1 MLPLLIVAL
10 MLVRRLRI
18 IASDAFLV
26 NKSIL
31 FDCAWIHKMETHTKL
46 FFAANLTLIVVSL
59 FSWIIKWFYRPRAY
73 RDHFEALFPGQFY
86 VGLLFLIQV
95 FEFPY
100 LLDLGAERALRYS
113 NAFSLLI
120 TPPVMLFICDKF
132 FFPKTKT
139 KFREFTLFI
148 PAVILF
154 VIFLLRMFGIITF
167 SPVGRQIFLTSTFC
181 IFLFFFFL
189 IVRMALKI
197 GRAINAVEHL
207 KFSDE
212 VDNSQS
218 FAKYTQWLPTV
229 ISIIIAVNFLF
240 QSVWVKF
247 FTDII
252 FTIGTVAFVMFTLD
266 PWREIKFVD
275 EERVY
280 EEAIVA
286 MEDKTKHRMSDSRFE
301 ELKAGLLAQF
311 DNKEI
316 FLTPHLTL
324 DVLLKEL
331 STNRNYLCETISRAG
346 YKSFYDMVNSYRVKY
361 AIGLIKNEPSSKMLD
376 IALRSGFASAAS
388 MNKAFTQQGFP
399 SPSQHR

>member
-1 MLPLLIVAL
+1 
-10 MLVRRLRI
+10 
-18 IASDAFLV
+18 
-26 NKSIL
+26 
-31 FDCAWIHKMETHTKL
+31 METQTKL
-46 FFAANLTLIVVSL
+46 FFAATLTFIVVSL

-95 FEFPY
+95 FELPY
-100 LLDLGAERALRYS
+100 LLELGDEKALRYS

-139 KFREFTLFI
+139 KFKEFTLFI
-148 PAVILF
+148 PAVLHF
-154 VIFLLRMFGIITF
+154 VIFLLRTFEVFTF
-167 SPVGRQIFLTSTFC
+167 STLGRNIFLTLNFL

-197 GRAINAVEHL
+197 GKAINAMEML
-207 KFSDE
+207 KFSEESDH
-212 VDNSQS
+212 SMS
-218 FAKYTQWLPTV
+218 FAQYVQWLPTV
-229 ISIIIAVNFLF
+229 ISVIIAVNYLA

-247 FTDII
+247 ACDII
-252 FTIGTVAFVMFTLD
+252 FSIGTVAFVMFTLD

-286 MEDKTKHRMSDSRFE
+286 MENKSKHRMSDSRYE
-301 ELKAGLLAQF
+301 QLRDNLLALF
-311 DNKEI
+311 DEKEI
-316 FLTPHLTL
+316 YLTPHLTL
-324 DVLLKEL
+324 EVLLKEL

-346 YKSFYDMVNSYRVKY
+346 YKSFYDMVNCYRVKY
-361 AIGLIKNEPSSKMLD
+361 AIGIIKSEPESKMLD
-376 IALRSGFASAAS
+376 VALRSGFASAAS
-388 MNKAFTQQGFP
+388 MNKAFTQQGFS
-399 SPSQHR
+399 SPSQHRDIASSSAGA

>member
-1 MLPLLIVAL
+1 
-10 MLVRRLRI
+10 
-18 IASDAFLV
+18 
-26 NKSIL
+26 
-31 FDCAWIHKMETHTKL
+31 METHTKL

-73 RDHFEALFPGQFY
+73 KEHFEVLFPGQFY

-139 KFREFTLFI
+139 KFLEFTIFI

-154 VIFLLRMFGIITF
+154 VIFLLRMFGTISF
-167 SPVGRQIFLTSTFC
+167 SPVGRQFFLTSTFC

-212 VDNSQS
+212 VEHSQS
-218 FAKYTQWLPTV
+218 FAKYIQWLPTV
-229 ISIIIAVNFLF
+229 ISIIIAINFLF
-240 QSVWVKF
+240 QSAWVKF

-252 FTIGTVAFVMFTLD
+252 FTIGTVVFVMFTLD

-286 MEDKTKHRMSDSRFE
+286 MGDKTKYRMSDSRFE
-301 ELKAGLLAQF
+301 ELKTDLLAQF
-311 DNKEI
+311 DKKEI

>member
-1 MLPLLIVAL
+1 
-10 MLVRRLRI
+10 
-18 IASDAFLV
+18 
-26 NKSIL
+26 
-31 FDCAWIHKMETHTKL
+31 METQTKL

-86 VGLLFLIQV
+86 VGLLFLIQI

-100 LLDLGAERALRYS
+100 LLDLGAEKALRYS

-120 TPPVMLFICDKF
+120 TPPLMLFICDKF

-139 KFREFTLFI
+139 KFREFTLFV

-154 VIFLLRMFGIITF
+154 AIFLLRTFGIFTF
-167 SPVGRQIFLTSTFC
+167 SSLGRQIFLTSTFC
-181 IFLFFFFL
+181 VFLFFFFL

-197 GRAINAVEHL
+197 EKAINAVEHL
-207 KFSDE
+207 RFSDE
-212 VDNSQS
+212 NDSSQS
-218 FAKYTQWLPTV
+218 YARYIQWIPTI
-229 ISIIIAVNFLF
+229 ISAIIAVNYLA

-247 FTDII
+247 ACDII
-252 FTIGTVAFVMFTLD
+252 FSIGTVAFVMFTLD

-275 EERVY
+275 EERVF

-286 MEDKTKHRMSDSRFE
+286 MEEKTKHRMSDSRFE
-301 ELKAGLLAQF
+301 ELKAGLLTLF
-311 DNKEI
+311 EKKEV

-324 DVLLKEL
+324 EVLLKEL

-346 YKSFYDMVNSYRVKY
+346 YKSFYDMVNNYRVRY

>member
-1 MLPLLIVAL
+1 
-10 MLVRRLRI
+10 
-18 IASDAFLV
+18 
-26 NKSIL
+26 
-31 FDCAWIHKMETHTKL
+31 METHTKL

-100 LLDLGAERALRYS
+100 LLDLGAELALRYS

-154 VIFLLRMFGIITF
+154 VIFLLRTFGIITF

-212 VDNSQS
+212 VENSQS
-218 FAKYTQWLPTV
+218 FARYTQWLPTI

-275 EERVY
+275 EDRVY

>member
-1 MLPLLIVAL
+1 MP
-10 MLVRRLRI
+10 
-18 IASDAFLV
+18 AF
-26 NKSIL
+26 IR
-31 FDCAWIHKMETHTKL
+31 METQTKL
-46 FFAANLTLIVVSL
+46 FFAATLTFIVVSL

-95 FEFPY
+95 FELPY
-100 LLDLGAERALRYS
+100 LLELGDEKALRYS

-139 KFREFTLFI
+139 KFKEFTLFI
-148 PAVILF
+148 PAVLHF
-154 VIFLLRMFGIITF
+154 VIFLLRTFEVFTF
-167 SPVGRQIFLTSTFC
+167 STLGRNIFLTLNFL

-197 GRAINAVEHL
+197 GKAINAMEML
-207 KFSDE
+207 KFSEESDH
-212 VDNSQS
+212 SMS
-218 FAKYTQWLPTV
+218 FAQYVQWLPTV
-229 ISIIIAVNFLF
+229 ISVIIAVNYLA

-247 FTDII
+247 ACDII
-252 FTIGTVAFVMFTLD
+252 FSIGTVAFVMFTLD

-286 MEDKTKHRMSDSRFE
+286 MENKSKHRMSDSRYE
-301 ELKAGLLAQF
+301 QLRDNLLALF
-311 DNKEI
+311 DKKEI
-316 FLTPHLTL
+316 YLTPHLTL
-324 DVLLKEL
+324 EVLLKEL

-361 AIGLIKNEPSSKMLD
+361 AIGIIKSEPESKMLD
-376 IALRSGFASAAS
+376 VALRSGFASAAS
-388 MNKAFTQQGFP
+388 MNKAFTQQGFS
-399 SPSQHR
+399 SPSQHRDIASSSAGA

>member
-1 MLPLLIVAL
+1 
-10 MLVRRLRI
+10 
-18 IASDAFLV
+18 
-26 NKSIL
+26 
-31 FDCAWIHKMETHTKL
+31 
-46 FFAANLTLIVVSL
+46 
-59 FSWIIKWFYRPRAY
+59 
-73 RDHFEALFPGQFY
+73 
-86 VGLLFLIQV
+86 
-95 FEFPY
+95 
-100 LLDLGAERALRYS
+100 
-113 NAFSLLI
+113 
-120 TPPVMLFICDKF
+120 
-132 FFPKTKT
+132 
-139 KFREFTLFI
+139 
-148 PAVILF
+148 
-154 VIFLLRMFGIITF
+154 
-167 SPVGRQIFLTSTFC
+167 
-181 IFLFFFFL
+181 
-189 IVRMALKI
+189 
-197 GRAINAVEHL
+197 
-207 KFSDE
+207 
-212 VDNSQS
+212 
-218 FAKYTQWLPTV
+218 
-229 ISIIIAVNFLF
+229 
-240 QSVWVKF
+240 
-247 FTDII
+247 
-252 FTIGTVAFVMFTLD
+252 MFTLD

-311 DNKEI
+311 DYKEI